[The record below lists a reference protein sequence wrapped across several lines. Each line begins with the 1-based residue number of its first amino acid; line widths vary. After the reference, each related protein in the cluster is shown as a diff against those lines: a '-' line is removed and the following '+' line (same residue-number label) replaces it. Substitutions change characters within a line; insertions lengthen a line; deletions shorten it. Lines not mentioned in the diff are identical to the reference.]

1 MSLALL
7 ITRLC
12 LAAVFS
18 VAAAAKLRDTRKF
31 GDSLVAFG
39 APSALAVPLAWVV
52 PFVELAVALAL
63 LTPWTAWWASL
74 AACGLLIVFAAVLT
88 ITLARGAAPECN
100 CFGQLHAAPISWRMV
115 GRNVGLAAG
124 AGLVAAAGPEAVT
137 GNPLAGL
144 SAAEVATLALGLVA
158 VALLGTI
165 LVTLRRMLG
174 QQAALLERTEVIRK
188 LLTDEEVPE
197 VAEDAP
203 VERPDAAPP
212 VEGLPVGAPAPP
224 FLLPR
229 FEGGTASLADL
240 LALGKPVLLLFVS
253 PTCRPCKSLL
263 PMVRPWE
270 REHDD
275 RLTVALI
282 SKGTAEDNQAKVA
295 RFGARHLLLQG
306 ESTVAED
313 YEARWTPA
321 GVIVGLDG
329 RLATK
334 TTYGD
339 SSIRALV
346 EHALTTGAG
355 TDSSVQYAP
364 PVIVGKSLFRIG
376 ELAPRFSLP
385 DLDGGEVAFEHLLAG
400 GNSLLL
406 FWDPGC
412 RFCKGIAD
420 QLHAWEQNPPPNA
433 PRLAVVAS
441 GDPDRMRDQRG
452 EFQSPILLDEFFE
465 VGAMYG
471 SGSTPSAVL
480 VDGDGRIASSLAVGG
495 RNVLALAG
503 ARPSSLAPTPV
514 LSE

>member
-12 LAAVFS
+12 LGAVF
-18 VAAAAKLRDTRKF
+18 AIAGAAKLRDTRKF
-31 GDSLVAFG
+31 GDSLAAFG
-39 APSALAVPLAWVV
+39 APSALAMPLAWIL
-52 PFVELAVALAL
+52 PLLELGVAAAL
-63 LTPWTAWWASL
+63 LVPGTAWWAAI
-74 AACGLLIVFAAVLT
+74 AALGLLIAFAAVLG

-115 GRNVGLAAG
+115 GRNVALAAA
-124 AGLVAAAGPEAVT
+124 AGLVVAAGPEAVRRD
-137 GNPLAGL
+137 PLAGL
-144 SAAEVATLALGLVA
+144 SAGEVAILTLGLVG
-158 VALLGTI
+158 VALLAAI
-165 LVTLRRMLG
+165 VVMLRRMVG

-188 LLTDEEVPE
+188 LLTDED
-197 VAEDAP
+197 ADIAQDAP

-229 FEGGTASLADL
+229 LEGGTASLAEL

-263 PMVRPWE
+263 PLVRPWE

-282 SKGTAEDNQAKVA
+282 SKGTAEENQQKVA
-295 RFGARHLLLQG
+295 RFGARHLLLQS
-306 ESTVAED
+306 ESTVAEE

-321 GVIVGLDG
+321 GVIVGRDG

-339 SSIRALV
+339 RSIRALV
-346 EHALTTGAG
+346 EHALATGAG
-355 TDSSVQYAP
+355 ADSSVQYAP
-364 PVIVGKSLFRIG
+364 PVMVGKSLFRIG

-385 DLDGGEVAFEHLLAG
+385 DLDGREVRFEHLVAG

-406 FWDPGC
+406 FWDPSC
-412 RFCKGIAD
+412 RYCQGIAD
-420 QLHAWEQNPPPNA
+420 QLHAWEQNRPPDA
-433 PRLAVVAS
+433 PSVAIIAS
-441 GDPDRMRDQRG
+441 GDPDRVREQRA
-452 EFQSPILLDEFFE
+452 EYQSLILLDEFFE

-495 RNVLALAG
+495 RNVLALVG
-503 ARPSSLAPTPV
+503 ARALAHATA

>member
-12 LAAVFS
+12 LAAVF
-18 VAAAAKLRDTRKF
+18 AIAGAAKLRDTRKF
-31 GDSLVAFG
+31 GDSLAAFG
-39 APSALAVPLAWVV
+39 TPSALAMPLAWIL
-52 PFVELAVALAL
+52 PLLELGVAVALLA
-63 LTPWTAWWASL
+63 PGTAWPAAIAAS
-74 AACGLLIVFAAVLT
+74 GLLITFASVLA

-100 CFGQLHAAPISWRMV
+100 CFGQLHAAPISWGMV
-115 GRNVGLAAG
+115 GRNVGLAAA
-124 AGLVAAAGPEAVT
+124 AGLVVAAGPEAVRRD
-137 GNPLAGL
+137 PLAGL
-144 SAAEVATLALGLVA
+144 SAGEVATLALGLIG
-158 VALLGTI
+158 VALLAA
-165 LVTLRRMLG
+165 VVVMLRRMIG

-188 LLTDEEVPE
+188 LLTDEDAVD
-197 VAEDAP
+197 VAEAAP

-229 FEGGTASLADL
+229 LEGGTASLAGL

-263 PMVRPWE
+263 PLVRPWE

-282 SKGTAEDNQAKVA
+282 SKGTAEENQHKVG

-306 ESTVAED
+306 ESTVAEE

-321 GVIVGLDG
+321 GVIVGRDG

-339 SSIRALV
+339 RSIRALV
-346 EHALTTGAG
+346 EHALATGAG
-355 TDSSVQYAP
+355 ADSSVQYAP
-364 PVIVGKSLFRIG
+364 PVMVGKSLFRLG

-385 DLDGGEVAFEHLLAG
+385 DLDGREVRFEQLVAG
-400 GNSLLL
+400 GSSLLL
-406 FWDPGC
+406 FWDPAC
-412 RFCKGIAD
+412 RYCQGIAD
-420 QLHAWEQNPPPNA
+420 QLHAWEQNRPPDA
-433 PRLAVVAS
+433 PSLAIVAS
-441 GDPDRMRDQRG
+441 GDPDRVREQRA
-452 EFQSPILLDEFFE
+452 EFQSLILLDEFFE

-503 ARPSSLAPTPV
+503 ARPTAVAQEPV